1 MPCSAF
7 VPGRDTVVMSPSCG
21 NSAVLLI
28 ELTLISWIDSIEGN
42 TLTPSAPMPLRR
54 TLVVRMPSTETSVW
68 YGSAPDSEY

>member
-1 MPCSAF
+1 
-7 VPGRDTVVMSPSCG
+7 MSPSCG

-28 ELTLISWIDSIEGN
+28 ELTLISSIDSIEGN

-68 YGSAPDSEY
+68 